1 MRQKAVLITSNSQPI
16 GIFDSGLGGLSVVNA
31 FTRLLPGEDIVY
43 FGDTG
48 RVPYG
53 NRSRETI
60 EQYTRQDIAFLKS
73 KGVKLIIAACGT
85 VSSVAPH
92 VGEACGVPFIGV
104 VKPTACAAVE
114 ATRSKRI
121 GVIGTA
127 ATIRSGSYE
136 KAIAAMD
143 SSIQVFGQPCQL
155 FVQMVEEG
163 FTRPEDP
170 IPQLICQRY
179 LEPLREKK
187 VDTLI
192 LGCTHFPLLAP
203 VIQSV
208 MGQAVTLIDSGRATA
223 EYAARLLQQ
232 KQLLNPAEQGECA
245 YFVSDRTEAFSEVA
259 GRFLGR
265 EIPPVTRVVL
275 E

>member
-1 MRQKAVLITSNSQPI
+1 MLITSNNQPI

-31 FTRLLPGEDIVY
+31 LTTLLPGEDIVY

-53 NRSRETI
+53 TRSRQTI
-60 EQYTRQDIAFLKS
+60 EQYTRQDIAFLQS
-73 KGVKLIIAACGT
+73 KNVKLVIAACGT

-92 VGEACGVPFIGV
+92 VGESCGLPFVGV
-104 VKPTACAAVE
+104 VKPTAKAAVD
-114 ATRSKRI
+114 ATKNKKI

-127 ATIRSGSYE
+127 ATIASGSYAKE
-136 KAIAAMD
+136 IGLLDSAIR
-143 SSIQVFGQPCQL
+143 VFGQPCQL

-163 FTRPEDP
+163 FIGEDDP
-170 IPQLICQRY
+170 IALAVSERY
-179 LEPLREKK
+179 LQPLKEQG

-192 LGCTHFPLLAP
+192 LGCTHFPLLAK
-203 VIQSV
+203 VIRKV
-208 MGQAVTLIDSGRATA
+208 MGDNVTLIDSGHATA
-223 EYAARLLQQ
+223 KYVADYLKAQ
-232 KQLLNPAEQGECA
+232 QLLSSKETGVQS
-245 YFVSDRTEAFSEVA
+245 YFVSDRTEAFADVA

-265 EIPPVTRVVL
+265 EIPSVSRVVL